1 MPQTLAISTQ
11 ILAVTVYT
19 DQALITRRGTV
30 SLAGSETALTLS
42 GLPATLQP
50 DSVRVGG
57 AGTVAVRLLG
67 VSADRTFSSQ
77 PNPGI
82 GADLKA
88 QIEPL
93 EDQLQ
98 DIQDRLETLKLQRN
112 FVSGLGEK
120 VPDRIA
126 RGLATQP
133 LSVAETG
140 DWVDFLGS
148 RYGNFA
154 AQISQQE
161 RTKKQL
167 EKAIKALRSQLQ
179 LAQSPQD
186 LEQYRLTVP
195 IAPSGPGD
203 FELEVTY
210 VCHSAGWQPLYDMR
224 VEQPP
229 QLRLTYLAQVQQ
241 TTGEDW
247 PNGIDLTCSTAK
259 PGLGTLP
266 PQLDL
271 WYLGLQIPEP
281 PLMLGRARSG
291 VAWAEPDNHEDVQ
304 SWLDQETQRA
314 PAPMMMYEVTAAAPP
329 AAVSHTGGVVTFH
342 VGGTYPIPSDGSPH
356 KVTLYEAN
364 YPCRLDY
371 AAMPKRVSFAYLQ
384 AVVTNPLQGV
394 TLLPG
399 PVNVFRGETFV
410 GGTPIGNIAPGQEF
424 TLNLGID
431 EGIQIERELV
441 KREVDKRLI
450 SISNLRRLTYAYRVT
465 VTNLQQAEAKVQVS
479 EQIPVSTHEQLKVK
493 LSSTSPSIN
502 LGELGVLAWNLVLKP
517 QGKQVLQYEFTV
529 EHPPN
534 VPVTGLEG

>member
-1 MPQTLAISTQ
+1 MSPSLNTQ
-11 ILAVTVYT
+11 ITAVTVYT
-19 DQALITRRGTV
+19 DQALITRRG
-30 SLAGSETALTLS
+30 SLSLGGSETALRLT

-50 DSVRVGG
+50 DSVRVRGS
-57 AGTVAVRLLG
+57 GTVAVRLLG

-88 QIEPL
+88 QIEGL

-98 DIQDRLETLKLQRN
+98 DLQDRLETLKLQRN

-126 RGLATQP
+126 RGLAQQQM
-133 LSVAETG
+133 SVAATG
-140 DWVDFLGS
+140 DWVDFLGN
-148 RYGNFA
+148 RYGDFA

-161 RTKKQL
+161 RAKKQL
-167 EKAIKALRSQLQ
+167 EKAIKALRSQLH
-179 LAQSPQD
+179 LAQAPQD
-186 LEQYRLTVP
+186 QEQYQLTVP
-195 IAPSGPGD
+195 IAPAGPGE

-224 VEQPP
+224 VVPP
-229 QLRLTYLAQVQQ
+229 TLNLTYLAQVQQ

-247 PNGIDLTCSTAK
+247 PAGAELTCSTAK

-266 PQLDL
+266 PQLDP
-271 WYLGLQIPEP
+271 WYLGLQVPQAAP
-281 PLMLGRARSG
+281 PMLRARAGGSDDD
-291 VAWAEPDNHEDVQ
+291 AAQ
-304 SWLDQETQRA
+304 SWLDQEMDRS
-314 PAPMMMYEVTAAAPP
+314 PAPMAMMFEVPAGPPP
-329 AAVSHTGGVVTFH
+329 ADVSHDGGVVTFR
-342 VGGTYPIPSDGSPH
+342 VGGIYPIPSDGSPH
-356 KVTLYEAN
+356 KVTLYEAP
-364 YPCRLDY
+364 YPCRLEY

-450 SISNLRRLTYAYRVT
+450 SISNLRRLTYGYRVT
-465 VTNLQQAEAKVQVS
+465 VTNLQLVEARVVVS
-479 EQIPVSTHEQLKVK
+479 EQVPIGTHEQLKVK
-493 LSSTSPSIN
+493 LSSTSPNIN

-517 QGKQVLQYEFTV
+517 QAKQVLQYEFTV
-529 EHPPN
+529 EHPPHL
-534 VPVTGLEG
+534 PVTGLEG